1 VLLRWTS
8 IRDAGGGFAIWRFL
22 EAGLEQK
29 KKKERGW
36 GASLGF
42 AAPPFFCFMFFF
54 LGFLVMASPLGFLGI
69 VPL

>member
-1 VLLRWTS
+1 MEVPRGRARTK
-8 IRDAGGGFAIWRFL
+8 
-22 EAGLEQK
+22 K

-42 AAPPFFCFMFFF
+42 AAPPFFCFMFLF